1 MSHMRHLILFLLM
14 VFFAGSLYS
23 VEPVRCKAI
32 TRWGQCTNEA
42 VNYGDL
48 CQLHEAL
55 AKATASN
62 NTMVPLTS
70 ETNQQVQNSNSQ
82 PEQAQ
87 RTTRSTSSRQCAA
100 RTKKG
105 KQCSRKA
112 AEGSAYCWQ
121 HSK

>member
-1 MSHMRHLILFLLM
+1 MSHMRYSILFLLM
-14 VFFAGSLYS
+14 VFFARSLYS

-48 CQLHEAL
+48 CQLHEEL
-55 AKATASN
+55 AKATSN
-62 NTMVPLTS
+62 NTVAPLVS
-70 ETNQQVQNSNSQ
+70 ESKTDNEPKQT
-82 PEQAQ
+82 EQTV
-87 RTTRSTSSRQCAA
+87 RTTKQTSNRQCAA

-112 AEGSAYCWQ
+112 VEGSLYCWQ

>member
-1 MSHMRHLILFLLM
+1 MKRLVLVIM
-14 VFFAGSLYS
+14 VFCFSGSVFS
-23 VEPVRCKAI
+23 VEPVRCRAI

-70 ETNQQVQNSNSQ
+70 ETNQQVQNTNSQ
-82 PEQAQ
+82 PEQTQ
-87 RTTRSTSSRQCAA
+87 RTTRSTSPRQCAA

-112 AEGSAYCWQ
+112 ADGSAYCWQ